1 MPKQSE
7 RDKETKDGDGSVN
20 VSTIGTRNYR
30 TVIDANC
37 SVSIALT
44 LPFLGKW
51 LFALLSAKCHP
62 PPPVFHSPTDRLH
75 NDVAA
80 SANIFGDSLR
90 AAFEKLQLKLIRLSG
105 KRERGRGEG
114 VVVVVD
120 GATNWFIIH
129 ERLLAACPL

>member
-7 RDKETKDGDGSVN
+7 RQKTKTKDGDGSVN

-44 LPFLGKW
+44 LPSLGKW
-51 LFALLSAKCHP
+51 LFALLSAKCP
-62 PPPVFHSPTDRLH
+62 PPPSYHSPTDRLH

-105 KRERGRGEG
+105 ERERGE
-114 VVVVVD
+114 
-120 GATNWFIIH
+120 
-129 ERLLAACPL
+129 EEEEKE